1 MEWVA
6 EYGDSTFPTI
16 YGFAVL
22 APFELIIFSQWRAL
36 MPSSSMDDF
45 HLFEKIWYCLVFH
58 SAHVTHLAA
67 SNGVPFL
74 SVVVVN
80 FGHHIQTKPRMAKFF

>member
-1 MEWVA
+1 
-6 EYGDSTFPTI
+6 
-16 YGFAVL
+16 
-22 APFELIIFSQWRAL
+22 

-58 SAHVTHLAA
+58 SSHVTHPAA

-80 FGHHIQTKPRMAKFF
+80 FGHRIQTKPRMANFFLKRSNKRE